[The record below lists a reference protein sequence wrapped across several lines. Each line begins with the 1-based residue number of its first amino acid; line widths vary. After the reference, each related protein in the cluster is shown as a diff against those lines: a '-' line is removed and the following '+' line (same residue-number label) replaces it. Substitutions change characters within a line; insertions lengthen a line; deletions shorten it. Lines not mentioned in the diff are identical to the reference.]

1 MNAKETKRRGIEY
14 CKKHAHT
21 CIKCPLL
28 YNICIDWS
36 GRFIKSSPTDDYPDF
51 DITSPRFWASM
62 VTSNWLYGLS
72 TEMLT
77 PSCSVLHPM

>member
-51 DITSPRFWASM
+51 EKFSEKFNVMIKEIYKDDISDQVRGK
-62 VTSNWLYGLS
+62 V
-72 TEMLT
+72 
-77 PSCSVLHPM
+77 